1 MNKVRIP
8 QIIDIKTAIQMYYER
23 IELSSSDIAKL
34 FGKRS
39 SSTVTALKSL
49 ARQKMIEQDT
59 PCWNAVNVNT
69 AAAFEAWGLSIDDL
83 EERYKKLKEYE

>member
-1 MNKVRIP
+1 MNRIRIP
-8 QIIDIKTAIQMYYER
+8 QITDVKTAIQIYYER
-23 IELSSSDIAKL
+23 IELSSSDITKL

-49 ARQKMIEQDT
+49 ARQKMIENEI

-69 AAAFEAWGLSIDDL
+69 AAAFEAWGLSIEDL